1 MADDEE
7 LNRQIQQL
15 ANAIGNMN
23 KGGGGSDGK
32 ADAKVQK
39 QLNALAKAAGISTK
53 ELDRY
58 TKGQDKNAKGSDK
71 FAAAVAGGADKV
83 RSLGTAFA
91 SSAAQIRENQESFAS
106 LNPMIDQAGR
116 VAGGMI
122 KGIGGAADAFG
133 SSIPVIGGMVSGIAK
148 AGTALATMAAQIA
161 QEVGKAVTK
170 ELDTASG
177 AMREL
182 GQAGALG
189 SKGITGIYDQAIS
202 AGLSIKSFSKIAGD
216 SAEGL
221 AFAFGDSA
229 VGVAKFA
236 KVTESMKPFQRG
248 LIAMGIGADKQGE
261 LTAKYMTLQARQGNL
276 QGRTDADLAKGS
288 KNYITQL
295 TALSRLTGTSVD
307 EAQKAI
313 DDQQRNT
320 RMAAAVATVQA
331 KYGEEAGLAM
341 QATALAIKKMGG
353 DEMGKGLEDMMAG
366 NLLTAQ
372 SQAFAI
378 AAGPMAQVAVD
389 QLRKNSI
396 SSEAAI
402 AMISKSLADKGKQM
416 GTEMI
421 GGITG
426 ANTAFETMLPGLL
439 KFALRADMSAE
450 QLEELRIKQEN
461 LKNTTDKGT
470 QGLLDGQTNMREFNI
485 ETNRMAKDL
494 LPAMGT
500 AVSDVTK
507 GLLATMKEL
516 NLART
521 MGAGDYVKSKLAGP
535 NDGKTVDT
543 QDAANKKLMTTFER
557 GTTIA
562 AESIEYLVG
571 SFDETIKLFGGEG
584 FGIQKFFQSARV
596 ENQTNDLIADGR
608 MKKDDVVEGY
618 TLEPRAKGGPVAAG
632 QPYMVG
638 ENGPELFSPKTSGTI
653 IPNNQIKPA
662 SELTAADIPKLLAE
676 LKGYDVS
683 RDDKGMWSAAK
694 KSDDG
699 TSETINQFGT
709 KTVSGG
715 FGSITYDAKGNE
727 ISRST
732 PKLGGLQ
739 MSSYADG
746 STKESLDFT
755 SGTVQGKMEAVNGQ
769 GSKFSAAAG
778 PMAVQTGLGGTS
790 IKYDKGNGNIE
801 TASMAGPKGG
811 YDSLKDGE
819 SIKGMMDTITN
830 VFAGNAL
837 GDAKD
842 PGKQTNNEEMIVL
855 LRELVSSQNRQVDT
869 SDKLLQATYNN

>member
-15 ANAIGNMN
+15 ADAIRNMN
-23 KGGGGSDGK
+23 KGGGSDGK

-39 QLNALAKAAGISTK
+39 QLNALAKAAGVSTK

-71 FAAAVAGGADKV
+71 FAKAVAGGADKV

-122 KGIGGAADAFG
+122 KGVGGAADALV
-133 SSIPVIGGMVSGIAK
+133 SAIPVVGGVVSGLTK
-148 AGTALATMAAQIA
+148 AGTALAQMAAEIA
-161 QEVGKAVTK
+161 VEIGKAVTK

-229 VGVAKFA
+229 TGVAKFA
-236 KVTESMKPFQRG
+236 KVSESMVPFQRG
-248 LIAMGIGADKQGE
+248 LLAMGIGAEKQNE
-261 LTAKYMTLQARQGNL
+261 LTAKYIQLQARQGNL

-295 TALSRLTGTSVD
+295 TALSRLTGKSVD
-307 EAQKAI
+307 EQQKAM
-313 DDQQRNT
+313 DEQMRNV
-320 RMAAAVATVQA
+320 RMAAAVADVQNR
-331 KYGEEAGLAM
+331 L
-341 QATALAIKKMGG
+341 G
-353 DEMGKGLEDMMAG
+353 DEAAKNMKGTTAAITAMAPNVGKGLQDALSG
-366 NLLTAQ
+366 NLGTQAAQEFQLAAGEMGSQAVDMLRNGKISQEEATAMIQQGVKSQAKALGGPGGIGAIAGMGTAFDNVLGDMLAMGQRTTLTAEEMKKL
-372 SQAFAI
+372 
-378 AAGPMAQVAVD
+378 GTAQT
-389 QLRKNSI
+389 N
-396 SSEAAI
+396 
-402 AMISKSLADKGKQM
+402 LA
-416 GTEMI
+416 
-421 GGITG
+421 
-426 ANTAFETMLPGLL
+426 
-439 KFALRADMSAE
+439 
-450 QLEELRIKQEN
+450 
-461 LKNTTDKGT
+461 NTTDAGT
-470 QGLLDGQTNMREFNI
+470 QGLLDGQTNMREFNK
-485 ETNRMAKDL
+485 ETNRMAKTF
-494 LPAMGT
+494 LPEMGT

-507 GLLATMKEL
+507 GLLATMVEINKMVK
-516 NLART
+516 
-521 MGAGDYVKSKLAGP
+521 MGAGNYANEQLGGDPVDTMARLGDGAVNGALAG
-535 NDGKTVDT
+535 
-543 QDAANKKLMTTFER
+543 AAIGAFLGPIGAAIGAAVGGIGGGIVA
-557 GTTIA
+557 GTT
-562 AESIEYLVG
+562 
-571 SFDETIKLFGGEG
+571 
-584 FGIQKFFQSARV
+584 
-596 ENQTNDLIADGR
+596 DGDMPDW
-608 MKKDDVVEGY
+608 MKIFSK
-618 TLEPRAKGGPVAAG
+618 RAMGGPVAAG

-638 ENGPELFSPKTSGTI
+638 EKGPELFSPKTNGTI
-653 IPNNQIKPA
+653 VPNNQIKPA

-683 RDDKGMWSAAK
+683 RDDKGMWSAGK

-739 MSSYADG
+739 MSSSADG
-746 STKESLDFT
+746 STKQSYDFT
-755 SGTVQGKMEAVNGQ
+755 SGNVQGKMEAVNGQ
-769 GSKFSAAAG
+769 GSKMSLGAG
-778 PMAVQTGLGGTS
+778 NLDMHTGLGGTGVS
-790 IKYDKGNGNIE
+790 YDMKPGDTR
-801 TASMAGPKGG
+801 TAAVAGPKGG
-811 YDSLKDGE
+811 YDSLKDGGMT
-819 SIKGMMDTITN
+819 KGMMDTITN
-830 VFAGNAL
+830 VFAGKSS
-837 GDAKD
+837 GDATD
-842 PGKQTNNEEMIVL
+842 PGQQTNNEMVML

>member
-15 ANAIGNMN
+15 ADAIRNMN
-23 KGGGGSDGK
+23 KNGGSDGK

-39 QLNALAKAAGISTK
+39 QLNALAKAAGVSTK

-58 TKGQDKNAKGSDK
+58 TKGQDKNAKGSVK
-71 FAAAVAGGADKV
+71 FANAVAGGADKV

-122 KGIGGAADAFG
+122 KGVGGAADALV
-133 SSIPVIGGMVSGIAK
+133 SAIPVVGGVVSGLTK
-148 AGTALATMAAQIA
+148 AGTALAQMAAEIA
-161 QEVGKAVTK
+161 VEIGKAVTK

-229 VGVAKFA
+229 TGVAKFA
-236 KVTESMKPFQRG
+236 KVSESMAPFQRG
-248 LIAMGIGADKQGE
+248 LLAMGIGAEKQNE
-261 LTAKYMTLQARQGNL
+261 LTAKYIQLQARQGNL

-295 TALSRLTGTSVD
+295 TALSRLTGKSVD
-307 EAQKAI
+307 EQQKAM
-313 DDQQRNT
+313 DEQMRNV
-320 RMAAAVATVQA
+320 RMAAAVADVQNR
-331 KYGEEAGLAM
+331 L
-341 QATALAIKKMGG
+341 G
-353 DEMGKGLEDMMAG
+353 DEAAKNMKGTTAAITAMAPNVGKGLQDALSG
-366 NLLTAQ
+366 NLGTQAAQEFQLAAGEMGAQAVDMLRNGKISQEEATAMITQGVKSQAKALGGPGGIGAIAGMGTAYDNVLGDMLAMGQRTTLTAEEMRKL
-372 SQAFAI
+372 
-378 AAGPMAQVAVD
+378 GTAQT
-389 QLRKNSI
+389 N
-396 SSEAAI
+396 
-402 AMISKSLADKGKQM
+402 LA
-416 GTEMI
+416 
-421 GGITG
+421 
-426 ANTAFETMLPGLL
+426 
-439 KFALRADMSAE
+439 
-450 QLEELRIKQEN
+450 
-461 LKNTTDKGT
+461 NTTDAGT
-470 QGLLDGQTNMREFNI
+470 QGLLDGQTNMREFNK

-494 LPAMGT
+494 LPEMGA
-500 AVSDVTK
+500 AVSTLTK
-507 GLLATMKEL
+507 GMLLSMKEI
-516 NLART
+516 NKMIKMGPGAYAEMRT
-521 MGAGDYVKSKLAGP
+521 KEVASKTESTAKGMGIGGIAGGALGAVVGSLIGPVGTVLGAKLGAMAGMALGAWFSGP
-535 NDGKTVDT
+535 GTD
-543 QDAANKKLMTTFER
+543 DAAEKLSEK
-557 GTTIA
+557 
-562 AESIEYLVG
+562 SI
-571 SFDETIKLFGGEG
+571 KNAQ
-584 FGIQKFFQSARV
+584 GIQ
-596 ENQTNDLIADGR
+596 
-608 MKKDDVVEGY
+608 
-618 TLEPRAKGGPVAAG
+618 AKALGGPVAAG

-638 ENGPELFSPKTSGTI
+638 EKGPELFSPKTNGTI

-694 KSDDG
+694 KSEEDG
-699 TSETINQFGT
+699 SMEVINQFGT

-755 SGTVQGKMEAVNGQ
+755 NGNVKGKMEAVNGQ
-769 GSKFSAAAG
+769 GSKLSVGSG
-778 PMAVQTGLGGTS
+778 PFQAHTGLGGTGMS
-790 IKYDKGNGNIE
+790 YDIKPGD
-801 TASMAGPKGG
+801 TRTVDMAGPKGG
-811 YDSLKDGE
+811 YDSLKDGDTM
-819 SIKGMMDTITN
+819 KGMMDTITN

-842 PGKQTNNEEMIVL
+842 PGQQTNNEEMIVL

>member
-15 ANAIGNMN
+15 ADAIRNMN
-23 KGGGGSDGK
+23 KNGGGSDGK

-133 SSIPVIGGMVSGIAK
+133 SAIPVIGGMVSGIAK
-148 AGTALATMAAQIA
+148 AGTALATMAAEIA
-161 QEVGKAVTK
+161 VEIGKAVTK

-229 VGVAKFA
+229 TGVAKFA
-236 KVTESMKPFQRG
+236 KVSESMAPFQRG
-248 LIAMGIGADKQGE
+248 LLAMGIGAEKQNE
-261 LTAKYMTLQARQGNL
+261 LTAKYIQLQARQGNL

-295 TALSRLTGTSVD
+295 TALSRLTGKSVD
-307 EAQKAI
+307 EQQKAM
-313 DDQQRNT
+313 DEQMRNV
-320 RMAAAVATVQA
+320 RMAAAVADVQNR
-331 KYGEEAGLAM
+331 L
-341 QATALAIKKMGG
+341 G
-353 DEMGKGLEDMMAG
+353 DEAAKNMKGTTAAITAMAPNIGKGLQDALSG
-366 NLLTAQ
+366 NLGTQAAQEFQLAAGEMGAQAVDMLRNGKISQEEATAMITQGVKSQAAALGGPGGIGAIAGMGTAYDNVLGDMLKMGQRTTLTAEEMRKL
-372 SQAFAI
+372 
-378 AAGPMAQVAVD
+378 GTAQT
-389 QLRKNSI
+389 N
-396 SSEAAI
+396 
-402 AMISKSLADKGKQM
+402 LA
-416 GTEMI
+416 
-421 GGITG
+421 
-426 ANTAFETMLPGLL
+426 
-439 KFALRADMSAE
+439 
-450 QLEELRIKQEN
+450 
-461 LKNTTDKGT
+461 NTTDKGT
-470 QGLLDGQTNMREFNI
+470 QGLLDGQTNMREFNK

-521 MGAGDYVKSKLAGP
+521 MGAGDYAKSKLSGP
-535 NDGKTVDT
+535 NDDKTVEA
-543 QDAANKKLMTTFER
+543 QDAANQKLMTNFEKVSTKMAQ
-557 GTTIA
+557 GL
-562 AESIEYLVG
+562 EWLVG
-571 SFDETIKLFGGEG
+571 G
-584 FGIQKFFQSARV
+584 FSKDAENFLQAARV
-596 ENQTNDLIADGR
+596 ENQTQGAIDEKR
-608 MKKDDVVEGY
+608 MGAGAVQGY
-618 TLEPRAKGGPVAAG
+618 KLPGRAKGGPVAAG

-638 ENGPELFSPKTSGTI
+638 EKGPELFSPKTNGTI
-653 IPNNQIKPA
+653 VPNNQIKPA
-662 SELTAADIPKLLAE
+662 SELTTADIPKLLAE

-683 RDDKGMWSAAK
+683 RDDKGMWSAGK

-732 PKLGGLQ
+732 PKIGGLQ

-755 SGTVQGKMEAVNGQ
+755 SGTVQGNMEAVNGQ

-811 YDSLKDGE
+811 YDSLKDGDMM
-819 SIKGMMDTITN
+819 KGMMDTITN

-842 PGKQTNNEEMIVL
+842 PGKQTNNEEMVML

>member
-15 ANAIGNMN
+15 ADAIRNMN
-23 KGGGGSDGK
+23 KNGGGSDGK

-39 QLNALAKAAGISTK
+39 QLNALAKAAGMSTK

-202 AGLSIKSFSKIAGD
+202 AGLSIKSFSKIASD

-521 MGAGDYVKSKLAGP
+521 MGAGDYVKSKLSGP
-535 NDGKTVDT
+535 NDDKTVEA
-543 QDAANKKLMTTFER
+543 QDAANQKLMTNFEKVSTKMAQ
-557 GTTIA
+557 GL
-562 AESIEYLVG
+562 EWLVG
-571 SFDETIKLFGGEG
+571 G
-584 FGIQKFFQSARV
+584 FSKDAENFLQAARV
-596 ENQTNDLIADGR
+596 ENQTQGALDEKR
-608 MKKDDVVEGY
+608 MGAGAVQGY
-618 TLEPRAKGGPVAAG
+618 KLPGRAKGGPVAAG

-683 RDDKGMWSAAK
+683 RDDKGMWSAGK

-732 PKLGGLQ
+732 PKIGGLQ

-755 SGTVQGKMEAVNGQ
+755 SGTVQGNMEAVNGQ

-842 PGKQTNNEEMIVL
+842 PGKQTNNEEMVML

>member
-7 LNRQIQQL
+7 LNQQIRQL
-15 ANAIGNMN
+15 ADAIRNM
-23 KGGGGSDGK
+23 KGGGSDGK

-39 QLNALAKAAGISTK
+39 QLNALAKAAGVSTK

-58 TKGQDKNAKGSDK
+58 TKGQDKNAKGSVK
-71 FAAAVAGGADKV
+71 FANAVAGGADKV

-122 KGIGGAADAFG
+122 KGVGGAADALV
-133 SSIPVIGGMVSGIAK
+133 SAIPVVGGVVSGLTK
-148 AGTALATMAAQIA
+148 AGTALAQMAAEIA
-161 QEVGKAVTK
+161 VEIGKAVTK

-229 VGVAKFA
+229 TGVAKFA
-236 KVTESMKPFQRG
+236 KVSESMAPFQRG
-248 LIAMGIGADKQGE
+248 LLAMGIGAEKQNE
-261 LTAKYMTLQARQGNL
+261 LTAKYIQLQARQGNL

-295 TALSRLTGTSVD
+295 TALSRLTGKSVD
-307 EAQKAI
+307 EQQKAM
-313 DDQQRNT
+313 DEQMRNV
-320 RMAAAVATVQA
+320 RMAAAVADVQNR
-331 KYGEEAGLAM
+331 L
-341 QATALAIKKMGG
+341 G
-353 DEMGKGLEDMMAG
+353 DEAAKNMKGTTAAITAMAPNVGKGLQDALSG
-366 NLLTAQ
+366 NLGTQAAQEFQLAAGEMGAQAVDMLRNGKISQEEATAMITQGVKSQAKALGGPGGIGAIAGMGTAYDNVLGDMLAMGQRTTLTAEEMRKL
-372 SQAFAI
+372 
-378 AAGPMAQVAVD
+378 GTAQT
-389 QLRKNSI
+389 N
-396 SSEAAI
+396 
-402 AMISKSLADKGKQM
+402 LA
-416 GTEMI
+416 
-421 GGITG
+421 
-426 ANTAFETMLPGLL
+426 
-439 KFALRADMSAE
+439 
-450 QLEELRIKQEN
+450 
-461 LKNTTDKGT
+461 NTTDAGT
-470 QGLLDGQTNMREFNI
+470 QGLLDGQTNMREFNK

-494 LPAMGT
+494 LPEMGA
-500 AVSDVTK
+500 AVSTLTK
-507 GLLATMKEL
+507 GMLLSMKEI
-516 NLART
+516 NKMIKMGPGAYAEMRT
-521 MGAGDYVKSKLAGP
+521 KEVASKTESTAKGMGIGGIAGGALGAVVGSLIGPVGTVLGAKLGAMAGMALGAWFSGP
-535 NDGKTVDT
+535 GTD
-543 QDAANKKLMTTFER
+543 DAAEKLSEK
-557 GTTIA
+557 
-562 AESIEYLVG
+562 SIKNAQG
-571 SFDETIKLFGGEG
+571 M
-584 FGIQKFFQSARV
+584 QARA
-596 ENQTNDLIADGR
+596 L
-608 MKKDDVVEGY
+608 
-618 TLEPRAKGGPVAAG
+618 GGPVAAG

-638 ENGPELFSPKTSGTI
+638 EKGPELFSPKTNGTI

-683 RDDKGMWSAAK
+683 RDDAGMWSAAK

-755 SGTVQGKMEAVNGQ
+755 NGNVKGKMEAVNGQ
-769 GSKFSAAAG
+769 GSKLSVGSG
-778 PMAVQTGLGGTS
+778 PFQAHTGLGGTGMS
-790 IKYDKGNGNIE
+790 YDIKPGD
-801 TASMAGPKGG
+801 TRTVDMAGPKGG
-811 YDSLKDGE
+811 YDSLKDGDTM
-819 SIKGMMDTITN
+819 KGMMDTITN

-842 PGKQTNNEEMIVL
+842 PGQQTNNEEMIVL

>member
-1 MADDEE
+1 MADDDD
-7 LNRQIQQL
+7 LL
-15 ANAIGNMN
+15 NAINELIRIQKEKATSGGADPKEMQALEKTI
-23 KGGGGSDGK
+23 KGLGK
-32 ADAKVQK
+32 S
-39 QLNALAKAAGISTK
+39 AGLSAK

-58 TKGQDKNAKGSDK
+58 TKGQDKNAKGSVK
-71 FAAAVAGGADKV
+71 FANAVAGGADKV

-122 KGIGGAADAFG
+122 KGVGGAADALV
-133 SSIPVIGGMVSGIAK
+133 SAIPVVGGVVSGLTK
-148 AGTALATMAAQIA
+148 AGTALAQMAAEIA
-161 QEVGKAVTK
+161 VEIGKAVTK

-229 VGVAKFA
+229 TGVAKFA
-236 KVTESMKPFQRG
+236 KVSESMVPFQRG
-248 LIAMGIGADKQGE
+248 LLAMGIGAEKQNE
-261 LTAKYMTLQARQGNL
+261 LTAKYIQLQARQGNL

-295 TALSRLTGTSVD
+295 TALSRLTGKSVD
-307 EAQKAI
+307 EQQKAM
-313 DDQQRNT
+313 DEQMRNV
-320 RMAAAVATVQA
+320 RMAAAVADVQNR
-331 KYGEEAGLAM
+331 L
-341 QATALAIKKMGG
+341 G
-353 DEMGKGLEDMMAG
+353 DEAAKNMKGTTAAITAMAPNVGKGLQDALSG
-366 NLLTAQ
+366 NLGTQAAQEFQLAAGEMGAQAVDMLRNGKISQEEATAMITQGVKSQAKALGGPGGIGAIAGMGTAYDNVLGDMLAMGQRTTLTAEEMKKL
-372 SQAFAI
+372 
-378 AAGPMAQVAVD
+378 GTAQT
-389 QLRKNSI
+389 N
-396 SSEAAI
+396 
-402 AMISKSLADKGKQM
+402 LA
-416 GTEMI
+416 
-421 GGITG
+421 
-426 ANTAFETMLPGLL
+426 
-439 KFALRADMSAE
+439 
-450 QLEELRIKQEN
+450 
-461 LKNTTDKGT
+461 NTTDAGT
-470 QGLLDGQTNMREFNI
+470 QGLLDGQTNMREFNK

-494 LPAMGT
+494 LPEMGA
-500 AVSDVTK
+500 AVSTLTK
-507 GLLATMKEL
+507 GMLLSMKEI
-516 NLART
+516 NKMIKMGPGAYAEMRT
-521 MGAGDYVKSKLAGP
+521 KEVASKTESTAKGMGIGGIAGGALGAVVGSLIGPVGTVLGAKLGAMAGMALGAWFSGP
-535 NDGKTVDT
+535 GTD
-543 QDAANKKLMTTFER
+543 DAAEKLSEK
-557 GTTIA
+557 
-562 AESIEYLVG
+562 SI
-571 SFDETIKLFGGEG
+571 KNAQ
-584 FGIQKFFQSARV
+584 GIQ
-596 ENQTNDLIADGR
+596 
-608 MKKDDVVEGY
+608 
-618 TLEPRAKGGPVAAG
+618 AKALGGPVAAG

-638 ENGPELFSPKTSGTI
+638 EKGPELFSPKTNGTI

-683 RDDKGMWSAAK
+683 RDDAGMWSAAK

-755 SGTVQGKMEAVNGQ
+755 NGNVKGKMEAVNGQ
-769 GSKFSAAAG
+769 GSKMSLGAG
-778 PMAVQTGLGGTS
+778 NLDMHTGLGGTGVS
-790 IKYDKGNGNIE
+790 YDMKPGDTR
-801 TASMAGPKGG
+801 TAAVAGPKGG
-811 YDSLKDGE
+811 YDSLKDGDMM
-819 SIKGMMDTITN
+819 KGMMDTITN

-842 PGKQTNNEEMIVL
+842 PGQQTNNEEMIVL